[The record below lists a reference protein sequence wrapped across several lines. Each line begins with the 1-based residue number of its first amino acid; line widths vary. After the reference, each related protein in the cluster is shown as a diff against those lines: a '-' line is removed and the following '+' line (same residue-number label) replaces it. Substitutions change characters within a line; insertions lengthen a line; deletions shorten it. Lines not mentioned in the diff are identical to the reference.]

1 MTKEALPQPAAQ
13 KPDLPPTD
21 LDEQS
26 ATVRLRSALLLWRG
40 KERDRVKLGLALSVP
55 ITFVLAVFVEATHL
69 AGFYGR
75 TWSNIILAVVA
86 IAAPTAV
93 FATLAWL
100 HRRRIRA
107 SRAYLDAWASERGLH
122 PVERLR
128 VRDLAQTPLL
138 SGESSLWSI
147 FAWAPDAPEMRY
159 DYVAILGRRRLD
171 RAAGV
176 ERVDGVTVVSASIQ
190 PASVADLPAV
200 AVSLEPSLVSAGTPG
215 DRCRIYLDRG
225 ADRVR
230 AGRLLSP
237 DFLEWIESQ
246 PQLAWEQS
254 KTQLL
259 VYTEELA
266 STPTELDDLIDR
278 ALEIRSRYI
287 TSMS

>member
-1 MTKEALPQPAAQ
+1 MTKEVLPQPTPE
-13 KPDLPPTD
+13 KPDLPPSE

-26 ATVRLRSALLLWRG
+26 ASVRLRSAMLLWQG
-40 KERDRVKLGLALSVP
+40 KERDRVKLGLGLSVP

-86 IAAPTAV
+86 VAAPTAV

-107 SRAYLDAWASERGLH
+107 SRSHLDAWAGQRGLH

-147 FAWAPDAPEMRY
+147 FAWAPDEPETRY
-159 DYVAILGRRRLD
+159 DHVAILGRRRLD

-176 ERVDGVTVVSASIQ
+176 ERVDGVTVVSASIP
-190 PASVADLPAV
+190 PAAVEELPAV
-200 AVSLEPSLVSAGTPG
+200 AVFLEPSLVSAGTPG
-215 DRCRIYLDRG
+215 DRCRIYLDRE

-230 AGRLLSP
+230 AAQLLSP

-246 PQLAWEQS
+246 SQLAWEQRQS
-254 KTQLL
+254 ELL
-259 VYTEELA
+259 VYVEELA
-266 STPTELDDLIDR
+266 NTPSELNALIDR

-287 TSMS
+287 TSM